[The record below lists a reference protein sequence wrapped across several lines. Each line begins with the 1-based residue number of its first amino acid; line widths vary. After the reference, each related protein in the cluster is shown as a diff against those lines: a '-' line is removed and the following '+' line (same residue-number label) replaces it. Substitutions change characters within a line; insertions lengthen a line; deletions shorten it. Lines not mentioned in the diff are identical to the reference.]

1 MHCGGHLSK
10 EFFELV
16 KQIGESRSKQEEDK
30 IILNEV
36 AALKAQINLPGHSLK
51 LMKE

>member
-1 MHCGGHLSK
+1 M
-10 EFFELV
+10 

-36 AALKAQINLPGHSLK
+36 AALKASVNLPGVSLK
-51 LMKE
+51 RMKEYLIFMTVICDA